1 LSLLFDLKNDLNSQI
16 QLRNNHGGHGVYWLG
31 SAAIG
36 KKIVEHGSRVVT
48 RVDDEMIVL
57 DACLKMVKHAKKI

>member
-1 LSLLFDLKNDLNSQI
+1 MEAMASTGWDLR
-16 QLRNNHGGHGVYWLG
+16 QLE
-31 SAAIG
+31 
-36 KKIVEHGSRVVT
+36 KKIVEHSSRAVT